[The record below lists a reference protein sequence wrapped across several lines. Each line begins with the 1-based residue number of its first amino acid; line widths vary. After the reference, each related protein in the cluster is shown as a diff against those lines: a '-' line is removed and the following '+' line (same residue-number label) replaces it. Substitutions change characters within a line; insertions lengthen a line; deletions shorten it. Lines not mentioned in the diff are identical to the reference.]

1 MKMDR
6 LKEVLAAEPPPREV
20 ALRAARARQRA
31 LADFDAAP
39 AAQPWWAAF
48 VASPMQSAAA
58 LIAVVAVAGVLAF
71 QQAPEAPA
79 RSQSRPGVAAAK
91 PAGARLEMNFQLSDG
106 TKVRWVFNEN
116 FAL

>member
-31 LADFDAAP
+31 LASFHAAP
-39 AAQPWWAAF
+39 AAQDPGQAAPWAA
-48 VASPMQSAAA
+48 PLRLAAA
-58 LIAVVAVAGVLAF
+58 LVVVLAGAGLVSF
-71 QQAPEAPA
+71 RAPQASVKSEA
-79 RSQSRPGVAAAK
+79 RPAAA
-91 PAGARLEMNFQLSDG
+91 PNGARLEVNFQLSDG
-106 TKVRWVFNEN
+106 TKVRWVFNED